1 MASNKSFFGLILV
14 FCMFFLISC
23 VETTPVTP
31 GDGDGD
37 GPGEKT
43 DEPVKVSVDNP
54 KESLLSYL
62 DLADSF
68 DDYKIVYK
76 TNISGGLTSL
86 FTGKMLM
93 GYFKKG
99 DMEKSVI
106 EMSMSG
112 MSMVVS
118 VFDIEDQYIICNKG
132 ASILSG
138 SDPDKYECKFDQDT
152 QESMTDYMDMYGN
165 TVTDRLDKLDD
176 YKVEY
181 VGENAVLG
189 RKCDEFNLEI
199 DDYAK
204 MMTPEENESSSGS
217 YSYSTANVYDELL
230 PKKVRINMCF
240 DKETG
245 VQMRVVVSSLSE
257 SELLESEYEEF
268 SRMEAAAFETGIED
282 SVFQLP
288 VKFSIY
294 DSAATE
300 DELLV
305 LITPFTSYD
314 GLAEINF
321 YNNSYSLY
329 RKNDDDGNPIHT
341 IGLGT
346 VHLKPFEVFKI
357 VVEHGLS
364 SEGYSSYKYEVCF
377 GDDCVESSF
386 YLSSYMSSYTLAKF
400 DCLKHSTD
408 QDACE
413 AASGCKWVGPIC
425 QKDYG
430 Y

>member
-1 MASNKSFFGLILV
+1 
-14 FCMFFLISC
+14 MFFLISC
-23 VETTPVTP
+23 VETTPLVP

-37 GPGEKT
+37 GPGK
-43 DEPVKVSVDNP
+43 DAHEPVKVSVDNP

-62 DLADSF
+62 DLAESF
-68 DDYKIVYK
+68 DDYKIVYN
-76 TNISGGLTSL
+76 TNMTGGMNVLN
-86 FTGKMLM
+86 TGKMLI

-106 EMSMSG
+106 EMSVSG
-112 MSMVVS
+112 INIAVS
-118 VFDIEDQYIICNKG
+118 VFDIEDQYIICAKG
-132 ASILSG
+132 ASLVTG
-138 SDPDKYECKFDQDT
+138 SRSDKYECKFDQDT
-152 QESMTDYMDMYGN
+152 QDSMTEYMNMYGN
-165 TVTDRLDKLDD
+165 SITDSLEKFDD
-176 YKVEY
+176 YEVEY
-181 VGENAVLG
+181 AGESTILG
-189 RKCDEFNLEI
+189 RKCDEFNLKV

-204 MMTPEENESSSGS
+204 MMAPEDNESTSGD
-217 YSYSTANVYDELL
+217 YSYSTASMYDQLL
-230 PKKVRINMCF
+230 PQKVRINMCF
-240 DKETG
+240 DRETG

-268 SRMEAAAFETGIED
+268 SKIEAAAFETGIED

-294 DSAATE
+294 DYSVTE

-329 RKNDDDGNPIHT
+329 RSEDEEEDPIHT

-346 VHLKPFEVFKI
+346 VHLKPFEVVKI
-357 VVEHGLS
+357 LVKHGLS
-364 SEGYSSYKYEVCF
+364 SDGYASYKYEVCF
-377 GDDCVESSF
+377 GDECVDSSF

-400 DCLKHSTD
+400 ECLKHSTD
-408 QDACE
+408 QEACE
-413 AASGCKWVGPIC
+413 AASGCKWVSPIC